1 MGRKKERSKRQ
12 IIEPLGRLQRKDVG
26 TELKVTY
33 RTEKQLLD
41 NQRHKCNRTREGCA
55 EMQPERNRRCMSLS
69 VVLLWGNTA
78 RMDNKQNPRQST
90 KYLVD
95 RTSGCS
101 LRMPSVKRVL
111 WVGSPFV
118 SVEFPFHFPPYNQR
132 IACLFILICKQVPT
146 VQLLDRR
153 SVPL

>member
-55 EMQPERNRRCMSLS
+55 AGEEQEIH
-69 VVLLWGNTA
+69 VLKCCITVG
-78 RMDNKQNPRQST
+78 KHSQNGQ
-90 KYLVD
+90 
-95 RTSGCS
+95 
-101 LRMPSVKRVL
+101 
-111 WVGSPFV
+111 
-118 SVEFPFHFPPYNQR
+118 
-132 IACLFILICKQVPT
+132 
-146 VQLLDRR
+146 
-153 SVPL
+153 